1 MATSIQRSRQEN
13 KPINITLMSTTTN
26 SYISLASNTFDFTV
40 KTVKDSVTTDSTS
53 IISKTVFVTSGTLA
67 TILLTSA
74 DTDITPKKYVF
85 DIWRSQPNGQVEQ
98 LLEGDFIIWQPVTN
112 RI

>member
-1 MATSIQRSRQEN
+1 MATIKRVRNEN
-13 KPINITLMSTTTN
+13 KPITISIISTTTN

-53 IISKTVFVTSGTLA
+53 IISKRTFVTSGTLA
-67 TILLTSA
+67 TILITSA

-112 RI
+112 NI